1 MTRFGNDET
10 DIRLVR
16 PDDRDY
22 LAFVARI
29 REQYPSRGGP
39 RQAGEFIGGLV
50 EQAVVSLLGDHVTLQ
65 EERILTWEQRLRNG
79 RNGRLYR
86 ELDGVWKID
95 HESLCIF
102 EVKFTLPDLIARG
115 NGIKQL
121 NIAQR
126 LLLSSGSLQYVL
138 KRLVYVT
145 SEPIPVLNDPEGDYP
160 QGLPSLEIGDAFEE
174 LGVIWLTPEAVSQR
188 AEQLGLSLP
197 ESWTDEETR
206 SGEIYDPER
215 EEWRQY
221 SDAAD
226 IKPEEQES
234 PLARALR
241 MAQEKK

>member
-1 MTRFGNDET
+1 MTRFDNNET

-29 REQYPSRGGP
+29 RDQFPSRGGP

-50 EQAVVSLLGDHVTLQ
+50 EQAVISIISEQLPLQ
-65 EERILTWEQRLRNG
+65 EERILSWEQRLRNG
-79 RNGRLYR
+79 RHGRLYR

-95 HESLCIF
+95 HESLCVF
-102 EVKFTLPDLIARG
+102 EVKFTLPDLMSRG

-126 LLLSSGSLQYVL
+126 LLLADGKLKYVL
-138 KRLVYVT
+138 KRLVYVAD
-145 SEPIPVLNDPEGDYP
+145 EPIPILADPEGDYP
-160 QGLPSLEIGDAFEE
+160 NGIPTLEITDAFEE
-174 LGVIWLTPEAVSQR
+174 LGVIWLTTGAISQR
-188 AEQLGLSLP
+188 AAILELDLP
-197 ESWTDEETR
+197 ENWTDEETR
-206 SGEIYDPER
+206 TGEIYDPER

-221 SDAAD
+221 SDVAD
-226 IKPEEQES
+226 VKPEEQES

-241 MAQEKK
+241 IAQEKK